1 MSARKPQTY
10 RRIHLAIVVAGG
22 KRPREERVIVP
33 VHGDLVT
40 DAEIKAGRVSV
51 YCTGVEGAKPLPP
64 GFSIGPDEA
73 LR

>member
-1 MSARKPQTY
+1 MNPRKTY
-10 RRIHLAIVVAGG
+10 RRIHLAIVVHGG

-33 VHGDLVT
+33 VQGDIVT

-51 YCTGVEGAKPLPP
+51 YCTGVEVAKPLPP

-73 LR
+73 FR